1 MKLRSHSGMNDRIS
15 QGSSRSLA
23 LYCLGSRET
32 QREASVTRRA
42 CRPARRRKTMQQ
54 LDSITK
60 LEGLADH
67 ARLSHAHWLREA
79 RKGGI
84 GKYGPAYCIEGAGVW
99 RRRLGELLTQIRNAE
114 PAR

>member
-1 MKLRSHSGMNDRIS
+1 MKLRSHSGMNDCIS
-15 QGSSRSLA
+15 QGSSRSLV

-42 CRPARRRKTMQQ
+42 YRPARRRKTMQQ
-54 LDSITK
+54 LDTITK
-60 LEGLADH
+60 LKGLANH

-99 RRRLGELLTQIRNAE
+99 RRRHGELLTQIRNAE
-114 PAR
+114 PVR